1 MSDDPRP
8 STTHATESV
17 RDHRRHVAAVEAE
30 MRKLERNLRDFGP
43 MPCDRLATLARAE
56 RWREGTFEEAVAL
69 GVREGRLARLPF
81 DWVKAVN
88 GARL

>member
-1 MSDDPRP
+1 MTGDPRP

-17 RDHRRHVAAVEAE
+17 RDRRRHLLAVEAE
-30 MRKLERNLRDFGP
+30 MHKLERNLRDFGP
-43 MPCDRLATLARAE
+43 MPCDRLSALARAE

-81 DWVKAVN
+81 DWVKVVN
-88 GARL
+88 RSRL